1 MFRKLFGL
9 AEKRQPKP
17 NHILSM
23 PLLRSH
29 MDFVASDVVKKAKE
43 LFPMWPVEL
52 GEGSD
57 KGAAM
62 FGVPSLS
69 AGVMVMPM
77 PTSLPPGELD
87 HSLPMS
93 PFWVDAKDKPAHGS
107 HVVMVGQG
115 ESLSAAAQAATVV
128 GISMLNLPGGVAW
141 YVGGGCMVHDIEV
154 VTDLATE
161 SARDGDFPVPIWV
174 NVIVS
179 KNPAGGIDASTV
191 GMDSFGH
198 MEMEAIGSREEL
210 ADVRSRLFGAAMYVI
225 LNDVVFKHGETM
237 GESATER
244 IRIEV
249 GKSKLGKDGKVVR
262 FVMP

>member
-52 GEGSD
+52 GEDSD

-198 MEMEAIGSREEL
+198 MEMEAIGSTEEL
-210 ADVRSRLFGAAMYVI
+210 SELRSRLFGAAMYVI